1 MIKNIDD
8 WDNGYDVGFEDG
20 FKEGF
25 EKAIKQKSKKKPE
38 NKCINLSIYD
48 KVITNKS
55 MNITVELKFI
65 DDYTLEI
72 TATPIDKSKID
83 KRIDFDLTC
92 KYTALHSIEIDSY
105 LRKCKIYIINVAD
118 ILENTLYR
126 KRILYNVSNKKPN
139 KYFYV
144 DYDLNL

>member
-25 EKAIKQKSKKKPE
+25 EKAMKQKYNKSKK
-38 NKCINLSIYD
+38 CDIDLSVFD
-48 KVITNKS
+48 KVITSSNTNVK
-55 MNITVELKFI
+55 IELKFL

-83 KRIDFDLTC
+83 TRIDFDLTC
-92 KYTALHSIEIDSY
+92 KYRASHSINVDNY
-105 LRKCKIYIINVAD
+105 LKKIKIYITDVAN

-126 KRILYNVSNKKPN
+126 KRIIYNISRKEPKN
-139 KYFYV
+139 FFSV
-144 DYDLNL
+144 DFDLKL

>member
-1 MIKNIDD
+1 MDLKK
-8 WDNGYDVGFEDG
+8 GLRKLLKQQHK
-20 FKEGF
+20 KE
-25 EKAIKQKSKKKPE
+25 SKKLD
-38 NKCINLSIYD
+38 INLSVYD

-72 TATPIDKSKID
+72 TATPIDKSKIE

-118 ILENTLYR
+118 ILENTSYR
-126 KRILYNVSNKKPN
+126 KRILYNVSRKKPKKSFSVN
-139 KYFYV
+139 F
-144 DYDLNL
+144 DLNL

>member
-8 WDNGYDVGFEDG
+8 WDNGYDIGFEDG

-25 EKAIKQKSKKKPE
+25 EKAMKQKS
-38 NKCINLSIYD
+38 NKEKTKNVHINLSIYD
-48 KVITNKS
+48 KVISNKS
-55 MNITVELKFI
+55 MNIEVELKFI

-92 KYTALHSIEIDSY
+92 KYTAFHSIEIDRY
-105 LRKCKIYIINVAD
+105 LRKCKIYIINVAN
-118 ILENTLYR
+118 ILENTLYN
-126 KRILYNVSNKKPN
+126 ILFLYNVFSNI
-139 KYFYV
+139 FATFIF
-144 DYDLNL
+144 